1 MDGGCRW
8 PPALAHSS
16 TCGSL
21 APFFAALNEELLARL
36 NRSGRAW
43 AVPHRA
49 AGGELL
55 LLQPTPALADGAES
69 WAQVSTSKSRGYH
82 GLDAFGTLAT
92 TAMLGPHAQHRC
104 TADDETP
111 QRLGT
116 YFLS

>member
-1 MDGGCRW
+1 MSVARVLMRLSK
-8 PPALAHSS
+8 PA
-16 TCGSL
+16 
-21 APFFAALNEELLARL
+21 PRPNNRLNEELLARL

-82 GLDAFGTLAT
+82 GLETLARYT
-92 TAMLGPHAQHRC
+92 LPRC
-104 TADDETP
+104 WAPAP
-111 QRLGT
+111 QTSVRCVFYWALT
-116 YFLS
+116 